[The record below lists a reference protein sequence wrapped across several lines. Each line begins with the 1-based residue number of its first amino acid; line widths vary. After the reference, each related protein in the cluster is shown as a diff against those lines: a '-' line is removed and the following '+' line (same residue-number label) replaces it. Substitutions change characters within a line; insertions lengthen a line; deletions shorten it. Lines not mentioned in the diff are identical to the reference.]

1 MTLHWTA
8 GLLGTLAL
16 MTACP
21 GTIVF
26 VDAAHPPESIT
37 LTAEAP
43 RVERRLNVT
52 ALPKQGEKVEFG
64 PFSMSFQAK
73 PRWQPPQPQEGS
85 RVVEPWVRVRL
96 VDERDGSV
104 VAEQVAVLRA
114 EGAQE
119 VLYGGDE
126 VCGEDVKRCEAT
138 YRLELERQGPP
149 SGGVVDVEWGLD
161 VSAWVSETRDGDLEV
176 RISPV
181 EP

>member
-1 MTLHWTA
+1 MTLPRTA
-8 GLLGTLAL
+8 GLLGGLML

-21 GTIVF
+21 GTTVF

-64 PFSMSFQAK
+64 PFKVSFSAN
-73 PRWQPPQPQEGS
+73 PRWQPPQDVGP
-85 RVVEPWVRVRL
+85 VVEPWVRVRL

-104 VAEQVAVLRA
+104 VAEQVTVLRA
-114 EGAQE
+114 AGAQE

-149 SGGVVDVEWGLD
+149 SGGVVEVEWGVD
-161 VSAWVSETRDGDLEV
+161 VSAWVSDTRDGDLEV
-176 RISPV
+176 RISPS